1 MSAAN
6 LRMNNKRNQYRNQYH
21 LICRVISICLC
32 ALFCLSFGCTSKKE
46 ERLQEIDFTVV
57 DDDEIP
63 EELKTIIDQKK
74 TGEFK
79 LTYADQDELYIVV
92 GYGKQ
97 LTGGYS
103 IQFPDVYLTK
113 ENIVVTSVLL
123 GPEGEEPANIS
134 YPYAVIKIEYRPEPV
149 LLNYKNGAY
158 DLYRFE
164 KFTEA
169 LLFCFIVFHQIR
181 QVIFDLNEFRNI
193 NKEVTDTHS

>member
-6 LRMNNKRNQYRNQYH
+6 LRMNNKRNQYH

-32 ALFCLSFGCTSKKE
+32 ALFCLSFGCTSKKEELCVSGVNSIVKKE

-123 GPEGEEPANIS
+123 GPEGEEPANVS

-149 LLNYKNGAY
+149 L
-158 DLYRFE
+158 F
-164 KFTEA
+164 
-169 LLFCFIVFHQIR
+169 Q
-181 QVIFDLNEFRNI
+181 
-193 NKEVTDTHS
+193 

>member
-6 LRMNNKRNQYRNQYH
+6 LGKNNKRNQYH

-97 LTGGYS
+97 LTGG
-103 IQFPDVYLTK
+103 DVYLTK

-123 GPEGEEPANIS
+123 GPKGEEPANVS

-149 LLNYKNGAY
+149 L
-158 DLYRFE
+158 F
-164 KFTEA
+164 
-169 LLFCFIVFHQIR
+169 Q
-181 QVIFDLNEFRNI
+181 
-193 NKEVTDTHS
+193 

>member
-6 LRMNNKRNQYRNQYH
+6 LRMNNKRNQYH

-92 GYGKQ
+92 GY
-97 LTGGYS
+97 
-103 IQFPDVYLTK
+103 
-113 ENIVVTSVLL
+113 
-123 GPEGEEPANIS
+123 
-134 YPYAVIKIEYRPEPV
+134 
-149 LLNYKNGAY
+149 
-158 DLYRFE
+158 
-164 KFTEA
+164 
-169 LLFCFIVFHQIR
+169 
-181 QVIFDLNEFRNI
+181 
-193 NKEVTDTHS
+193 

>member
-74 TGEFK
+74 TGEFN
-79 LTYADQDELYIVV
+79 LTNADQDELYIVV

-149 LLNYKNGAY
+149 L
-158 DLYRFE
+158 F
-164 KFTEA
+164 
-169 LLFCFIVFHQIR
+169 Q
-181 QVIFDLNEFRNI
+181 
-193 NKEVTDTHS
+193 

>member
-1 MSAAN
+1 MQKWLDLN
-6 LRMNNKRNQYRNQYH
+6 
-21 LICRVISICLC
+21 
-32 ALFCLSFGCTSKKE
+32 E
-46 ERLQEIDFTVV
+46 V

-149 LLNYKNGAY
+149 L
-158 DLYRFE
+158 F
-164 KFTEA
+164 
-169 LLFCFIVFHQIR
+169 Q
-181 QVIFDLNEFRNI
+181 
-193 NKEVTDTHS
+193 

>member
-6 LRMNNKRNQYRNQYH
+6 LRMNNKRNQYRNQYRNMYH

-97 LTGGYS
+97 LTG
-103 IQFPDVYLTK
+103 
-113 ENIVVTSVLL
+113 
-123 GPEGEEPANIS
+123 
-134 YPYAVIKIEYRPEPV
+134 
-149 LLNYKNGAY
+149 
-158 DLYRFE
+158 
-164 KFTEA
+164 
-169 LLFCFIVFHQIR
+169 
-181 QVIFDLNEFRNI
+181 
-193 NKEVTDTHS
+193 

>member
-6 LRMNNKRNQYRNQYH
+6 LRMNNKRNQYH

-79 LTYADQDELYIVV
+79 LTYADQD
-92 GYGKQ
+92 G
-97 LTGGYS
+97 
-103 IQFPDVYLTK
+103 
-113 ENIVVTSVLL
+113 
-123 GPEGEEPANIS
+123 
-134 YPYAVIKIEYRPEPV
+134 R
-149 LLNYKNGAY
+149 
-158 DLYRFE
+158 
-164 KFTEA
+164 
-169 LLFCFIVFHQIR
+169 HQIR
-181 QVIFDLNEFRNI
+181 HQRPERRRSKKQNGGRVL
-193 NKEVTDTHS
+193 

>member
-6 LRMNNKRNQYRNQYH
+6 LRMNNKRNQYH

-103 IQFPDVYLTK
+103 IQFPDDK
-113 ENIVVTSVLL
+113 R
-123 GPEGEEPANIS
+123 
-134 YPYAVIKIEYRPEPV
+134 EYCCNKCIAWSGRRRTCEYQ
-149 LLNYKNGAY
+149 LS
-158 DLYRFE
+158 
-164 KFTEA
+164 
-169 LLFCFIVFHQIR
+169 IR
-181 QVIFDLNEFRNI
+181 G
-193 NKEVTDTHS
+193 H

>member
-6 LRMNNKRNQYRNQYH
+6 LRMNNKRNQYH

-79 LTYADQDELYIVV
+79 TADRRIQYSVSRRISDKREYCCNKCIAWS
-92 GYGKQ
+92 GRRRTCEYQ
-97 LTGGYS
+97 LS
-103 IQFPDVYLTK
+103 IR
-113 ENIVVTSVLL
+113 
-123 GPEGEEPANIS
+123 G
-134 YPYAVIKIEYRPEPV
+134 
-149 LLNYKNGAY
+149 
-158 DLYRFE
+158 
-164 KFTEA
+164 
-169 LLFCFIVFHQIR
+169 H
-181 QVIFDLNEFRNI
+181 
-193 NKEVTDTHS
+193 

>member
-1 MSAAN
+1 M
-6 LRMNNKRNQYRNQYH
+6 YH

-149 LLNYKNGAY
+149 L
-158 DLYRFE
+158 F
-164 KFTEA
+164 
-169 LLFCFIVFHQIR
+169 Q
-181 QVIFDLNEFRNI
+181 
-193 NKEVTDTHS
+193 

>member
-1 MSAAN
+1 MLDGKRAYICSPLSATTKEVRQQNMEKAKFY
-6 LRMNNKRNQYRNQYH
+6 LMQIKRLYH
-21 LICRVISICLC
+21 CRTFASHAHLP
-32 ALFCLSFGCTSKKE
+32 LML
-46 ERLQEIDFTVV
+46 
-57 DDDEIP
+57 DDEIP

-149 LLNYKNGAY
+149 L
-158 DLYRFE
+158 F
-164 KFTEA
+164 
-169 LLFCFIVFHQIR
+169 Q
-181 QVIFDLNEFRNI
+181 
-193 NKEVTDTHS
+193 

>member
-6 LRMNNKRNQYRNQYH
+6 LRMNNKRNQYH

-97 LTGGYS
+97 
-103 IQFPDVYLTK
+103 
-113 ENIVVTSVLL
+113 NIVVTSVLL

-149 LLNYKNGAY
+149 L
-158 DLYRFE
+158 F
-164 KFTEA
+164 
-169 LLFCFIVFHQIR
+169 Q
-181 QVIFDLNEFRNI
+181 
-193 NKEVTDTHS
+193 

>member
-6 LRMNNKRNQYRNQYH
+6 LGMNNKRNQYH

-113 ENIVVTSVLL
+113 ENIVVTSVLQTAA
-123 GPEGEEPANIS
+123 G
-134 YPYAVIKIEYRPEPV
+134 RM
-149 LLNYKNGAY
+149 
-158 DLYRFE
+158 
-164 KFTEA
+164 
-169 LLFCFIVFHQIR
+169 
-181 QVIFDLNEFRNI
+181 IFGKK
-193 NKEVTDTHS
+193 KEQ